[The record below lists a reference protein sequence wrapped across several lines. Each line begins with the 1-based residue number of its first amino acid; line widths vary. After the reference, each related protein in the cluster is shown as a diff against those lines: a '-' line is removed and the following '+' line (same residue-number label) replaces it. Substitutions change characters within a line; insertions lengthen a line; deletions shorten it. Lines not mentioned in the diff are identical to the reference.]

1 MQMTTEIFS
10 TAGMNL
16 SSEIQE
22 SKEYIF
28 SITQFLTLSF
38 SFHSPGRNKQHTKKS

>member
-16 SSEIQE
+16 NSEIQE
-22 SKEYIF
+22 SKQNIF
-28 SITQFLTLSF
+28 YNSVSNFKS
-38 SFHSPGRNKQHTKKS
+38 SFHSPGRNKQHTEKS

>member
-28 SITQFLTLSF
+28 YNSVSNFKF
-38 SFHSPGRNKQHTKKS
+38 SFHSSGRNKQHTKKS